1 MDCRRNLHDR
11 TGWTSIVSV
20 HRRAELLFVIALL
33 ACSVTACDGK
43 NTRTPPEASTPAAAE
58 VPTSTAAA
66 TQAVSPA
73 ATSTTAVSS
82 TPGASPTATN
92 TSAAPTPTAGPALA
106 DSTPVGA
113 GTASAPNVLVPD
125 AAPPDH
131 VAAGQWAESNT
142 QGGCLKVRVS
152 FEEDSLQ
159 IDCLPYKLLVFVDN
173 VQRVAGS
180 DLAHLAGRGY
190 VHPEGLTPVL
200 NPAETRVPFESRPH
214 DAGRVAYT
222 TPDGNVWTLGADG
235 ANPTQ
240 ITGGLGQAK
249 GAFYSSLAWSPDG
262 KKLLLR
268 RDTDGGSHDVQIY
281 EPDKG
286 LRTIYPP
293 QGIVAPVNPG
303 VAAWSADSQHI
314 LVTDYD
320 QPGNACERQNNQY
333 ALRSVDIDTGA
344 TVELNRTDGKGFIA
358 GVTASPDGRTI
369 AMLIGSGCDSVSF
382 GICLLS
388 LQADAANAVQ
398 AGQVRCPRGV
408 TGGQVAWSPDGK
420 YLAFTNRLQGRGDE
434 SQLSVGLPLQILD
447 PRSATA
453 YPLAWPLRGD
463 RNIIGVVWL
472 PDSRTLRIVE
482 EVPRELTDTSLPD
495 RVIRR
500 ITVDGSRFP
509 IMEMAGDRLLDARP
523 LLMAGGV
530 HGDYV
535 LATGARGELWVVTI
549 GAKDVRWQLTDT
561 AAGAAAWMP

>member
-1 MDCRRNLHDR
+1 
-11 TGWTSIVSV
+11 
-20 HRRAELLFVIALL
+20 
-33 ACSVTACDGK
+33 
-43 NTRTPPEASTPAAAE
+43 
-58 VPTSTAAA
+58 
-66 TQAVSPA
+66 
-73 ATSTTAVSS
+73 
-82 TPGASPTATN
+82 
-92 TSAAPTPTAGPALA
+92 
-106 DSTPVGA
+106 
-113 GTASAPNVLVPD
+113 VLVPD

-240 ITGGLGQAK
+240 ITGGPGQSK

-388 LQADAANAVQ
+388 LQPDAAYAVQ
-398 AGQVRCPRGV
+398 AGQ
-408 TGGQVAWSPDGK
+408 GGWS
-420 YLAFTNRLQGRGDE
+420 GRGAMCR
-434 SQLSVGLPLQILD
+434 SRKPSPPRPSSAVALSETAVTRLIASATPA
-447 PRSATA
+447 RSA
-453 YPLAWPLRGD
+453 
-463 RNIIGVVWL
+463 
-472 PDSRTLRIVE
+472 SRAKIAAV
-482 EVPRELTDTSLPD
+482 
-495 RVIRR
+495 
-500 ITVDGSRFP
+500 
-509 IMEMAGDRLLDARP
+509 
-523 LLMAGGV
+523 
-530 HGDYV
+530 
-535 LATGARGELWVVTI
+535 RGEKNS
-549 GAKDVRWQLTDT
+549 AKSTMPAASARTQSAPSP
-561 AAGAAAWMP
+561 AAGRAS